1 MSTTKCTKGKKNLP
15 RASKAKAIGYRPPDT
30 GQGQGHTAAEHYYI
44 MYVYVCTRMRVYV
57 HCVPCRALAVPC
69 RLGLAV
75 PCFSFALCPALRL
88 WSAAAKTSAKT
99 SASPVQAQCEPS
111 ASHPFLCLLCT
122 FPVLFAITRPFC
134 PLVAPFRP
142 LWARDSLHYILFS
155 AKRAFW
161 I

>member
-1 MSTTKCTKGKKNLP
+1 MHKMRKIF
-15 RASKAKAIGYRPPDT
+15 AT
-30 GQGQGHTAAEHYYI
+30 GFQGQGHRIPATGHWPRPRAYGCRTLLYNVCVCVCVCVCMYI
-44 MYVYVCTRMRVYV
+44 ACLG
-57 HCVPCRALAVPC
+57 CALAVPC

-88 WSAAAKTSAKT
+88 WSAAAKTSAKA
-99 SASPVQAQCEPS
+99 SASPAQAQCEPS
-111 ASHPFLCLLCT
+111 ASPFLCLLCT
-122 FPVLFAITRPFC
+122 FPVLFASPRPFC
-134 PLVAPFRP
+134 PLIAPFRP